1 VIALVEDALLKA
13 GKVVHDEG
21 LLSGV
26 DQIEAVGSGQQCE
39 AAQRQQLAELVRH
52 YRRIIF

>member
-1 VIALVEDALLKA
+1 MEDLLLES
-13 GKVVHDEG
+13 GEVVHDEG

-26 DQIEAVGSGQQCE
+26 DEVDAVGGSEQSE